1 MDRLTKLSAI
11 LILSAGALASGA
23 LAQNAPKQQPKA
35 QTQPQT
41 QPQEKQGPT
50 VAKTKSGVELDQRQ
64 LNALERITKF
74 FNATATLVGKFHQ
87 IGPDGSKTEGVFYMQ
102 RPGRVRFEYEEPSP
116 IELIADGSSVA
127 VRNRTLAT
135 QDIYPLSQTPLRF
148 LLAERIDLLKDSN
161 VVAVFQDDMFVT
173 IVIEER
179 SQIAGTH
186 RLRMLFGAK
195 DNQLKQWTITDPQG
209 FDTTV
214 SVYDLD
220 AKTRPDPG
228 LFRID
233 FTRYQ
238 Q

>member
-23 LAQNAPKQQPKA
+23 LAQNAPKQQPKME
-35 QTQPQT
+35 T

-161 VVAVFQDDMFVT
+161 VVAVFQDDTFVT

>member
-1 MDRLTKLSAI
+1 MDRLIRLSAI
-11 LILSAGALASGA
+11 LLLSVSAFALDAA
-23 LAQNAPKQQPKA
+23 AQTSPEKKQQPKA

-41 QPQEKQGPT
+41 KQGPT
-50 VAKTKSGVELDQRQ
+50 AAVTKSGVELDERQ
-64 LNALERITKF
+64 MNALERVTKF
-74 FNATATLVGKFHQ
+74 FNSTATLVGKFHQ

-116 IELIADGSSVA
+116 IQLIADGSSVA

-135 QDIYPLSQTPLRF
+135 QDVYPLSQTPLRF
-148 LLAERIDLLKDSN
+148 LLAEKINLLKDSN
-161 VVAVFQDDMFVT
+161 ITAVLQDDLFVT
-173 IVIEER
+173 VVIEEK

-195 DNQLKQWTITDPQG
+195 DNLLKQWTITDPQG
-209 FDTTV
+209 FDTTI

-220 AKTRPDPG
+220 SKTRPDPG
-228 LFRID
+228 LFKID

>member
-11 LILSAGALASGA
+11 LMLSAGVLASGA
-23 LAQNAPKQQPKA
+23 LAQNAPKEKQQSKA
-35 QTQPQT
+35 QTQQ
-41 QPQEKQGPT
+41 QDKQGPT

-64 LNALERITKF
+64 LSALERVTKF

-173 IVIEER
+173 IVIEEQ

-195 DNQLKQWTITDPQG
+195 DNLLKQWTITDPQG

-220 AKTRPDPG
+220 SKTRPDPG

>member
-11 LILSAGALASGA
+11 LLLSTLPFVSGA
-23 LAQNAPKQQPKA
+23 LAQTATEKKQQPKA
-35 QTQPQT
+35 QTQEHP
-41 QPQEKQGPT
+41 KGPT
-50 VAKTKSGVELDQRQ
+50 VATTKSGIELDQRQ
-64 LNALERITKF
+64 LNALERVTKF
-74 FNATATLVGKFHQ
+74 FNSTATLVGKFHQ
-87 IGPDGSKTEGVFYMQ
+87 IGPDGSKTEGNFYMQ

-116 IELIADGSSVA
+116 IQLISDGSSVA

-148 LLAERIDLLKDSN
+148 LLAEKIDLLKDSN
-161 VVAVFQDDMFVT
+161 ISAIFQDDLFITV
-173 IVIEER
+173 VIEEK

-209 FDTTV
+209 YDTTV
-214 SVYDLD
+214 AVFDLD

>member
-1 MDRLTKLSAI
+1 MERLTKFSAI
-11 LILSAGALASGA
+11 LLLGACPLAFA
-23 LAQNAPKQQPKA
+23 ANAQNAEKNQQPKA
-35 QTQPQT
+35 QTQQL
-41 QPQEKQGPT
+41 QQKQGPA

-64 LNALERITKF
+64 VNALERVTKF
-74 FNATATLVGKFHQ
+74 FNSTATLVGKFHQ

-102 RPGRVRFEYEEPSP
+102 RPGRVRFQYEEPSP
-116 IELIADGSSVA
+116 IELVSDGSSIA

-148 LLAERIDLLKDSN
+148 LLADKIDLLRDSN
-161 VVAVFQDDMFVT
+161 ITAVFQDDLFVT
-173 IVIEER
+173 VVIEEK
-179 SQIAGTH
+179 SQVAGTH

-220 AKTRPDPG
+220 SKTRPDPG

>member
-1 MDRLTKLSAI
+1 MDRLTKTSAL
-11 LILSAGALASGA
+11 LILSTAAFAAPA

-35 QTQPQT
+35 QTQQ
-41 QPQEKQGPT
+41 QPQQTKQGPI
-50 VAKTKSGVELDQRQ
+50 VATTKSGLELDQRQ
-64 LNALERITKF
+64 LSSLERVTKF
-74 FNATATLVGKFHQ
+74 FNSTATLVGKFHQ

-148 LLAERIDLLKDSN
+148 LLAEKIDLLKDSN
-161 VVAVFQDDMFVT
+161 VTSVFQDDLFVT
-173 IVIEER
+173 VVIEEK

-228 LFRID
+228 LFKID